1 MCNYKSDKIILNFEH
16 PITNEKSFLEI
27 YNGERDRFALNR
39 LKPFNTQAELIT
51 IINETFDELDC
62 SKLVSGMPLIIISS
76 QRYKNALSD
85 IYYYINKLENN
96 LIYNEFITKIIETHK
111 NNIII
116 EAARYNTIKKPET
129 KKSKSKARP
138 NKFVRQVTKDMFTG
152 QIIYVY
158 TNLKTGETIKSTD
171 GNKLDE
177 LNAKKKV
184 KREKSAGVPMSAMTF
199 KF

>member
-1 MCNYKSDKIILNFEH
+1 MHQSDKICLNFEH
-16 PITNEKSFLEI
+16 PITNEKNVLEI
-27 YNGERDRFALNR
+27 YCGERDRIALNR
-39 LKPFNTQAELIT
+39 LKSFNSQAELIN
-51 IINETFDELDC
+51 IINETFRDLDC
-62 SKLVSGMPLIIISS
+62 SRLVDNMPLIIINS

-96 LIYNEFITKIIETHK
+96 LVHNDFITKIIDFHK

-116 EAARYNTIKKPET
+116 EATRYNNLKKPET
-129 KKSKSKARP
+129 KKFKSKAKP

-152 QIIYVY
+152 EVIYVY
-158 TNLKTGETIKSTD
+158 TNLKTGETIKSAD

-177 LNAKKKV
+177 LNAKKKA
-184 KREKSAGVPMSAMTF
+184 KREKSVGVPMSAMTF

>member
-1 MCNYKSDKIILNFEH
+1 MCNYKSDKIVLNFEH

-27 YNGERDRFALNR
+27 YNGERDRFALSR
-39 LKPFNTQAELIT
+39 LKSFNTQAELIT

-62 SKLVSGMPLIIISS
+62 SKLVSGMPLIIIDS
-76 QRYKNALSD
+76 QRYRNALSD

-116 EAARYNTIKKPET
+116 EAARYNTIKKPEI
-129 KKSKSKARP
+129 KKSKSKAKP
-138 NKFVRQVTKDMFTG
+138 NKFVRQVTKDIFTG

>member
-1 MCNYKSDKIILNFEH
+1 MCEYKSDKIVLNFEH

-39 LKPFNTQAELIT
+39 LKYFNTQAELIT

-62 SKLVSGMPLIIISS
+62 SKLVSGMPLIIINS

-129 KKSKSKARP
+129 KKSKSKSKP

>member
-1 MCNYKSDKIILNFEH
+1 MCEYKTNKICLNFEH
-16 PITNEKSFLEI
+16 PITNEKCVLEI
-27 YNGERDRFALNR
+27 YNGERDRIALNR
-39 LKPFNTQAELIT
+39 LRPFNTQVELIT
-51 IINETFDELDC
+51 LIDETFTELDC
-62 SKLVSGMPLIIISS
+62 SKLVSGMPLIIINS

-85 IYYYINKLENN
+85 IYYYVNRLENI
-96 LIYNEFITKIIETHK
+96 LIQNEYITKIIDFHK

-116 EAARYNTIKKPET
+116 EATRYNNLKKPET
-129 KKSKSKARP
+129 KKSKSKTKP

-152 QIIYVY
+152 ETLYVY

-171 GNKLDE
+171 RNKLDE

-184 KREKSAGVPMSAMTF
+184 KREKSVGVPMSAMTF

>member
-1 MCNYKSDKIILNFEH
+1 MHQSDKIYLNFEH
-16 PITNEKSFLEI
+16 PITNEKNVLEI
-27 YNGERDRFALNR
+27 YCGERDRIALNR
-39 LKPFNTQAELIT
+39 LKSFNTQAELID
-51 IINETFDELDC
+51 IINETFKDLDC
-62 SKLVSGMPLIIISS
+62 SRLVDNIPLIIINS

-96 LIYNEFITKIIETHK
+96 LVHNDFITKIIDFHK

-116 EAARYNTIKKPET
+116 EVTRYNNLKKPET
-129 KKSKSKARP
+129 KKSKSKSKP

-152 QIIYVY
+152 EVIYVY

-171 GNKLDE
+171 GNKLEE

-184 KREKSAGVPMSAMTF
+184 KRERSAGVPMSAMTF

>member
-1 MCNYKSDKIILNFEH
+1 MYQSDKTYLNFEH
-16 PITNEKSFLEI
+16 PITNEKSVLEI
-27 YNGERDRFALNR
+27 YCGERDRFALNR
-39 LKPFNTQAELIT
+39 LKPFNSQSELLD
-51 IINETFDELDC
+51 IINESFSELDC
-62 SKLVSGMPLIIISS
+62 SRLVDNMPLIIINS

-129 KKSKSKARP
+129 KKSKSKAKP
-138 NKFVRQVTKDMFTG
+138 NKFVRQVTKDIFTG
-152 QIIYVY
+152 QIVYVY

>member
-1 MCNYKSDKIILNFEH
+1 MCKYMTSEIVLNFEH
-16 PITNEKSFLEI
+16 PITNEECSLGI

-39 LKPFNTQAELIT
+39 LKPFNTQEELIT
-51 IINETFDELDC
+51 IINEIFNELDC
-62 SKLVSGMPLIIISS
+62 SRLVSGMPLVIINS
-76 QRYKNALSD
+76 QKYRNILSD

-96 LIYNEFITKIIETHK
+96 LLYNEYITKIIESHK

-116 EAARYNTIKKPET
+116 EAVRYNNVRKPET
-129 KKSKSKARP
+129 KKSKSKKKP
-138 NKFVRQVTKDMFTG
+138 NKFIRQVTKDMFTG
-152 QIIYVY
+152 EVVYVY

-177 LNAKKKV
+177 LNAKKKA
-184 KREKSAGVPMSAMTF
+184 KRERSAGVPMSAMTF

>member
-1 MCNYKSDKIILNFEH
+1 MHQSDKICLNFEH
-16 PITNEKSFLEI
+16 PITGEKNVLEI
-27 YNGERDRFALNR
+27 YCGERDRIALNR
-39 LKPFNTQAELIT
+39 LKPFNSQAELID
-51 IINETFDELDC
+51 IINETFKDLDC
-62 SKLVSGMPLIIISS
+62 SRLVDNIPLIIINS

-96 LIYNEFITKIIETHK
+96 LVHNDFITKIIDFHK

-116 EAARYNTIKKPET
+116 EATRYNNLKKPET
-129 KKSKSKARP
+129 KKSKSKGKP
-138 NKFVRQVTKDMFTG
+138 NKFVRQITKDMFTG
-152 QIIYVY
+152 EVIYVY

-184 KREKSAGVPMSAMTF
+184 TREKSVGVPMSAMTF

>member
-1 MCNYKSDKIILNFEH
+1 MHKSDKICLNFEH
-16 PITNEKSFLEI
+16 PITGEKNVLEI
-27 YNGERDRFALNR
+27 YCGERDRIALNR
-39 LKPFNTQAELIT
+39 LKTFNSQAELVD
-51 IINETFDELDC
+51 IINETFRDLDC
-62 SKLVSGMPLIIISS
+62 SRLVDNMPLIIINS

-96 LIYNEFITKIIETHK
+96 LVHNDFITKIIDFHK

-116 EAARYNTIKKPET
+116 EATRYNNLKKPET
-129 KKSKSKARP
+129 KKSKSKGKP

-152 QIIYVY
+152 EVIYVY

-171 GNKLDE
+171 GNKLEE
-177 LNAKKKV
+177 LNAKKKA
-184 KREKSAGVPMSAMTF
+184 KKEKYVGVPMSAMTF